1 MSNIKIIFQLC
12 CLLFLSCS
20 EQEEYIFNP
29 GDSIFNSSLNV
40 VGQDNTLDI
49 ITWNIEHFPKNNLT
63 NLYVKQVIDSLNVD
77 IIGFQEIE
85 STFYFNDLLDSLG
98 NHWDGF
104 RSGGNSSNSQEL
116 AYLINTSKVEILSDP
131 YTILNSY
138 QHEFA
143 YREPLVL
150 KISYDNEDLVLIN
163 VHYKC
168 CDGHEDRRLQASVIL
183 HEYINLN
190 FINSKVI
197 VLGDFNDMLTDGNN
211 NIFSPFLSDM
221 NNFYFTD
228 FSIANSSNEFWSFP
242 SWPSHLDHILITNE
256 LFNYIVDTQTVLI
269 DWSLIGGLSAY
280 DTYVSDHRPVI
291 VKILFNE

>member
-269 DWSLIGGLSAY
+269 DWSLIGGVSAY